1 MDLQCCGHAGSL
13 RLWGHR
19 AGPGVIAG
27 RPDPYD
33 CSGRAASTWTP
44 AAGGP
49 GDPRLVPMAVFE
61 QHTTLS
67 TQYPFAYAPVF
78 NAAHQAIEGLRYKL
92 VASDPDRGT
101 IRFSTG
107 MSLASWGESLEARIA
122 PVDPQQS
129 ATAVQLT
136 SSGALPTLIG
146 QGRRNRKVINRFFE
160 ELGRVLTGQAGAPAQ
175 G

>member
-1 MDLQCCGHAGSL
+1 M
-13 RLWGHR
+13 WGHR
-19 AGPGVIAG
+19 VGPGVIAS

-49 GDPRLVPMAVFE
+49 DDPRLVPMAVFE